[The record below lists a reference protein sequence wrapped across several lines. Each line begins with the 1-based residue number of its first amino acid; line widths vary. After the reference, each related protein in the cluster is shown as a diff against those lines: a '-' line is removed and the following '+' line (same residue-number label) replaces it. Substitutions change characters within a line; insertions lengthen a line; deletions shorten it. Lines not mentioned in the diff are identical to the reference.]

1 VHELNEPVL
10 LERDD
15 VLQRLDG
22 LLEDAIASRGRLV
35 LLGGEAGVGKSTVV
49 RAAAAAAGGRVVVR
63 VGHCDNVVAPA
74 ALGPLLD
81 ADPEMARTVDT
92 DLERPALFRSLLR
105 RLGEEPTL
113 VVLEDV
119 HWADE
124 ATLDFL
130 RFLGRRVENLPA
142 LVLATYRDDEV
153 GADHPLSVTLG
164 DLSST
169 AGVERLG
176 VVPLSV
182 DGVRRLVAEAGS
194 SLDPELLHERTAGNA
209 FYVTEVLA
217 ASGSSVPNTVRDAVL
232 ARTSR
237 LSDDARGVLAAAA
250 VLGQPAELWLLTEV
264 SGCPAEAV
272 DECVAAGLLVGDGRQ
287 WNFRHDLA
295 RLSVEETL
303 LPTQGS
309 ALHAA
314 ALRAL
319 EAKGGADAY
328 RLAFHADACDDS
340 AAALRYA
347 VPAAARSARLGA
359 HRDAVEL
366 YEMALRHHRARDGE
380 RYRLCAALSYECYLT
395 DRLERAFDARLE
407 SMELAEDPRVVGDA
421 ERWLSRITWYMGLG
435 DAAHQWMERAVSTLE
450 EVGEGPELAMAY
462 SNKAQLC
469 MLAFDTAG
477 AVSWGTRALELAR
490 RIGDRDTETH
500 ALNNVG
506 AALATGGDFHAGITM
521 LEQSLDLALAADAHE
536 HVARAYTNLA
546 STTITTRHLV
556 EGGRY
561 LDAGIAYCDERD
573 LDSWAHYMRA
583 WRPRVALELGDVD
596 SAGRLAETL
605 LALPGLPPHVR
616 IPALVTAAQG
626 AQRRGLDG
634 RAWLEEATE
643 LASPTHEAQR
653 LVPVAL
659 GWAELAW
666 LQGSTHEI
674 EAGIDLAWSTAADHP
689 EPWDLGEL
697 SWWLHVAGVRRDTP
711 APLPAPFQ
719 LMLDGSWQDAAQAWR
734 ELGTPYWEALS
745 LAQESDL
752 EAARRA
758 LEILGRLDATA
769 VREAVVRDRHAAGL
783 PVPRGPR
790 DATSRERGGLTS
802 RELEVL
808 ALLGDGLSDA
818 AIAEALVLSPKT
830 VGHHVSSVLRKLEA
844 PSRSRAVAVAH
855 RRGILTPSDPARE
868 A

>member
-1 VHELNEPVL
+1 
-10 LERDD
+10 
-15 VLQRLDG
+15 
-22 LLEDAIASRGRLV
+22 
-35 LLGGEAGVGKSTVV
+35 
-49 RAAAAAAGGRVVVR
+49 
-63 VGHCDNVVAPA
+63 
-74 ALGPLLD
+74 
-81 ADPEMARTVDT
+81 M
-92 DLERPALFRSLLR
+92 
-105 RLGEEPTL
+105 
-113 VVLEDV
+113 

-130 RFLGRRVENLPA
+130 RFLGRRVETLPT

-164 DLSST
+164 DLSSA
-169 AGVERLG
+169 AGVERVG

-182 DGVRRLVAEAGS
+182 DGVRELTEEAGS

-217 ASGSSVPNTVRDAVL
+217 AAGSSVPGTVRDAVL

-237 LSDDARGVLAAAA
+237 LSEDARGVLAAAA
-250 VLGQPAELWLLTEV
+250 VLGQPAELSLLTEV
-264 SGCPAEAV
+264 SGCPAGAV
-272 DECVAAGLLVGDGRQ
+272 DECVTAGLLVGDGRQ

-309 ALHAA
+309 TLHAA

-347 VPAAARSARLGA
+347 VPAAERSARLGA
-359 HRDAVEL
+359 HRDAAEL
-366 YEMALRHHRARDGE
+366 YAMALRHHRARDDE

-395 DRLERAFDARLE
+395 DRLQEAFDARLE
-407 SMELAEDPRVVGDA
+407 SLELAEDPRLVGNA

-435 DAAHQWMERAVSTLE
+435 DSAYQWMERAVRTLE
-450 EVGEGPELAMAY
+450 AVGEGPELAMAY

-469 MLAFDTAG
+469 MLAYDTTG

-490 RIGDRDTETH
+490 KLGDQDTEIH

-506 AALATGGDFHAGITM
+506 AALATGGDYHDGITM

-546 STTITTRHLV
+546 TTTVTTRHLV
-556 EGGRY
+556 DGRRY
-561 LDAGIAYCDERD
+561 LDAGIAYCEERD

-583 WRPRVALELGDVD
+583 WQPRVALEVGDID
-596 SAGRLAETL
+596 SAQRLAAAV
-605 LALPGLPPHVR
+605 LALKGLPPHVR
-616 IPALVTAAQG
+616 IPALVTAAQVAHRG
-626 AQRRGLDG
+626 GLDG
-634 RAWLEEATE
+634 SARLEEATE
-643 LASPTHEAQR
+643 LARPTHEAQR

-666 LQGSTHEI
+666 LEGRTQEI
-674 EAGIDLAWSTAADHP
+674 EAGIDLAWSTAMEHP
-689 EPWDLGEL
+689 DAWDLGEL
-697 SWWLHVAGVRRDTP
+697 SWWLQVAGVQRPSPVP
-711 APLPAPFQ
+711 APTPFR
-719 LMLDGSWQDAAQAWR
+719 LMIEGAWHDAAREWH
-734 ELGTPYWEALS
+734 ELGIPYWEALS
-745 LAQESDL
+745 LARAPDL
-752 EAARRA
+752 AAARRA
-758 LEILGRLDATA
+758 LEILDGISASAT
-769 VREAVVRDRHAAGL
+769 REAVVRDRHAAGL

-790 DATSRERGGLTS
+790 SAGDRDLAGLTS

-808 ALLGDGLSDA
+808 ALLTDGLSDA

-844 PSRSRAVAVAH
+844 PSRSRAVAVAQ
-855 RRGILTPSDPARE
+855 RRGILATPAPE
-868 A
+868 PGT